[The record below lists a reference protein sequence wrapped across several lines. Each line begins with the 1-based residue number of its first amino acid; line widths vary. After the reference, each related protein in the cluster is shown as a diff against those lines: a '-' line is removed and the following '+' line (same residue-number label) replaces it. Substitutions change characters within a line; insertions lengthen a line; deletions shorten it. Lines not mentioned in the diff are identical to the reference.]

1 MRKSD
6 PSYAL
11 FLKRR
16 NASLERKRKR
26 KKGIG
31 KSQVATAIPSGS
43 ELFSSSGEHFQ
54 NNEITEIVP
63 VNFSIHDNPD
73 EVIAFF
79 NRVIYLI
86 KSGKHNKQRM
96 VFDFRKVNHIS
107 IDAIMYLIAIIHNIR
122 TRLYAIT
129 EFQGNVPQD
138 EKAREVLLNSG
149 FMRYVRSPN
158 SPPESTEA
166 HILIES
172 DSKINLNTFKKVCD
186 FVHAKSGTTKKDTA
200 FLYQL
205 ISELANNVFD
215 HAYIQDS
222 QDVFKRNWYS
232 YVEQLENGFFRFV
245 FLDTGAGIWKTIRKN
260 NIAERLVLTSSQADV
275 IISALNG
282 AFRTSTAMYNR
293 GNGLPSI
300 KQHATSGKIDNLTII
315 TNNAYCY
322 MSTND
327 GKELKKRDMNGSLSG
342 TVYYWEVDA
351 NMLKEKA
358 T

>member
-1 MRKSD
+1 ML
-6 PSYAL
+6 YL
-11 FLKRR
+11 RR
-16 NASLERKRKR
+16 RIASLERKRRRRKSAGKR
-26 KKGIG
+26 
-31 KSQVATAIPSGS
+31 QDTATRSSGS
-43 ELFSSSGEHFQ
+43 EHFSSTGEHFKDNQ
-54 NNEITEIVP
+54 IVEAVP

-73 EVIAFF
+73 EVITFF
-79 NRVIYLI
+79 NRVISLI
-86 KSGKHNKQRM
+86 KSGKHNIQRM
-96 VFDFRKVNHIS
+96 VFDFRKVTHIS

-129 EFQGNVPQD
+129 EFQGNVPVD
-138 EKAREVLLNSG
+138 EKARELLLNSG
-149 FMRYVRSPN
+149 FMRYVKSPN

-186 FVHAKSGTTKKDTA
+186 FVHEKSGTTKKDTA

-222 QDVFKRNWYS
+222 HDIFKRNWYS

-260 NIAERLVLTSSQADV
+260 NWAEKLTLTSSQADV

-322 MSTND
+322 MSSID
-327 GKELKKRDMNGSLSG
+327 GMEIKKKDMRSSLSG
-342 TVYYWEVDA
+342 TVYYWEIDA
-351 NMLKEKA
+351 TVIKEKVS
-358 T
+358 